1 MIRQSFL
8 DYIAPRQLLI
18 ILLQLTSKTKKKLF
32 LYVLRTLMRKQS
44 YLLHILASSRDV

>member
-18 ILLQLTSKTKKKLF
+18 ILLQLTSKTKKKVISIRIT
-32 LYVLRTLMRKQS
+32 YP
-44 YLLHILASSRDV
+44 HA